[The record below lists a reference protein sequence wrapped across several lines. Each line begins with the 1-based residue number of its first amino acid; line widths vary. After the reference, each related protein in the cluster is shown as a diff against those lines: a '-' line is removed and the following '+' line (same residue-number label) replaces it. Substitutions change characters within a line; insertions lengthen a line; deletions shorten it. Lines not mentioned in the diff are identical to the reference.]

1 MSMEAVRGAA
11 DTVSG
16 RQIATEVN
24 MAIVG
29 AEPIVDD
36 MYGLPLGSSLPFVAN
51 E

>member
-16 RQIATEVN
+16 RQSATEVN

-29 AEPIVDD
+29 AEPAAGD
-36 MYGLPLGSSLPFVAN
+36 MYGVPLGSWLSYVTN